1 MSHKSNPPCTDFDS
15 SKPVKTASGKRSVGT
30 HKSVSLKRLS
40 AGQQA
45 ATYAARKANRAGR
58 PALK

>member
-1 MSHKSNPPCTDFDS
+1 MSHKSNPPSADYDS

-30 HKSVSLKRLS
+30 HKTASRKPLS
-40 AGQQA
+40 AGQEA